1 MYLVWENIF
10 WAVIFIKKWLNLVEI
25 YCAGIATHLDI
36 CFQYLCSYVK
46 WNCCVSSLKISVVFP
61 RKKMSIIRRP
71 VTYSAGLV
79 NLLYFWKPSFHEKLV
94 DSFALKIQ
102 IYNHGERA
110 IAPSCCENMNESN
123 SKFLTKEAEF
133 STFASFHQPSPE
145 YVLSDAQELWL

>member
-1 MYLVWENIF
+1 MVEFGWNLLCRNCHSFGYLLPIF
-10 WAVIFIKKWLNLVEI
+10 M
-25 YCAGIATHLDI
+25 
-36 CFQYLCSYVK
+36 QLCEVK
-46 WNCCVSSLKISVVFP
+46 CVSSLKSSVVFH